1 MKKLTLPTLAARRL
15 EMTPKEGECGVCG
28 SRTKN
33 RAKKIGGFLCE
44 RCAPHETTREEWYEM
59 HPESKPEKEPR

>member
-1 MKKLTLPTLAARRL
+1 
-15 EMTPKEGECGVCG
+15 MTPKEGECGVCG